1 MGIDAV
7 GSEIS
12 SYGYCTVT
20 QNKVN
25 SSNSSDCLS
34 TSEITA
40 NSEMDPLTYYKK
52 LCSEYSDVTFRL
64 DDMSEAFKNPDKLT
78 LGYNGSMNQVGNNFG
93 GKGNCSISID
103 IAVIKRMQSDPQ
115 YEQRIKGMIED
126 SKRRYSE
133 FESDALKDGYQY
145 VSVTIEDNNGQPQR
159 GVAQSNY
166 PYSTEDEVKC
176 MWNSGEYYQ
185 RTVRL
190 VEDIK
195 SEAADIFFNMYDES
209 RSKFESKA
217 ESIDAKMTDDYE
229 VGSVEELSL
238 LSSENTNSLHDKS
251 VTENEISKLQEV
263 QLTDN
268 TTVGIT
274 QNGAVTECTSVKE
287 NENKEKVWTIT
298 AFTENGIVSNKCQNG
313 MIIDSWEIKY
323 SNPDDAKRVQELLN
337 FFDKDAN
344 LIFSGSKNFWED
356 FLRNNMSANDV
367 ISAHGE
373 VFDKAAPN
381 APAIVK
387 EAWMEAAKETGYL
400 EGGKMNHISQLLI
413 RQVINREN
421 GVEDYQNV
429 FGSSVASAM
438 QAAKELLYDLENPLT
453 PISERGENAREYIE
467 QEKEFYKKFIENL
480 EEISNILVGDESNM
494 HINKELAQKYSS
506 QLKPVDDI
514 AAVLKQPMQLA
525 GHTQINKASNSIDIA
540 LGANVKVPGGFT
552 LVVKEYGVEVQGV
565 TNWNNQKE
573 SQDASDMAGALV
585 TLLRNA
591 SGQLLHVGTDSRQ
604 ITQWNE
610 DVEKVLGYFGI
621 DTSKD
626 FTVNGVKYVRDGS
639 GIHKA
644 TAA

>member
-1 MGIDAV
+1 MNIGAVGNYGTETYYTGKASVGCITNEFKTNVGDQSNDLDFTSDGSIGAELYKGMSANDIFALMGEKGNSISTVNQMVTSKSPEDGKIYRTYFSDDKITCTDAEGTKIWDLEITEDQRSIVNHFFEGHKSYTWVKEIYSDDDMGIA
-7 GSEIS
+7 S
-12 SYGYCTVT
+12 SKDYWMELLF
-20 QNKVN
+20 VN
-25 SSNSSDCLS
+25 
-34 TSEITA
+34 
-40 NSEMDPLTYYKK
+40 
-52 LCSEYSDVTFRL
+52 
-64 DDMSEAFKNPDKLT
+64 
-78 LGYNGSMNQVGNNFG
+78 
-93 GKGNCSISID
+93 
-103 IAVIKRMQSDPQ
+103 
-115 YEQRIKGMIED
+115 
-126 SKRRYSE
+126 
-133 FESDALKDGYQY
+133 
-145 VSVTIEDNNGQPQR
+145 
-159 GVAQSNY
+159 
-166 PYSTEDEVKC
+166 
-176 MWNSGEYYQ
+176 
-185 RTVRL
+185 
-190 VEDIK
+190 
-195 SEAADIFFNMYDES
+195 
-209 RSKFESKA
+209 
-217 ESIDAKMTDDYE
+217 
-229 VGSVEELSL
+229 
-238 LSSENTNSLHDKS
+238 KS
-251 VTENEISKLQEV
+251 VATTSQGTETNGLSKLQEV
-263 QLTDN
+263 QLMDN
-268 TTVGIT
+268 ATVGIS

-313 MIIDSWEIKY
+313 KIIDSWEIKY
-323 SNPDDAKRVQELLN
+323 SNPNDAKQVQELLN

-387 EAWMEAAKETGYL
+387 EAWMDAAKATGYL

-438 QAAKELLYDLENPLT
+438 QAARELLYDLENPLT

-480 EEISNILVGDESNM
+480 EEISNILVGDENNM

-525 GHTQINKASNSIDIA
+525 SRKQLNKASNSIDIA
-540 LGANVKVPGGFT
+540 LGTNVKVPGGFT

-573 SQDASDMAGALV
+573 SQDASDMAGALA

-591 SGQLLHVGTDSRQ
+591 SGQLQHVGTDSRQ

-621 DTSKD
+621 DISRD

>member
-1 MGIDAV
+1 MSIGAVGNYGTETYYIGKASAGSITNELQKNVGDQSNDMDFTSDGSIGAELYKGMSANDIFALMGEKGNQISTVNQMVTANNPEDGMIYRTYFLDDKITCTDAEGTKIWDLEITEDQRSIVNNFFEGHKAYSWAKEIYNDEDMGIA
-7 GSEIS
+7 S
-12 SYGYCTVT
+12 S
-20 QNKVN
+20 
-25 SSNSSDCLS
+25 
-34 TSEITA
+34 
-40 NSEMDPLTYYKK
+40 
-52 LCSEYSDVTFRL
+52 
-64 DDMSEAFKNPDKLT
+64 
-78 LGYNGSMNQVGNNFG
+78 
-93 GKGNCSISID
+93 
-103 IAVIKRMQSDPQ
+103 
-115 YEQRIKGMIED
+115 
-126 SKRRYSE
+126 
-133 FESDALKDGYQY
+133 KDYWM
-145 VSVTIEDNNGQPQR
+145 
-159 GVAQSNY
+159 
-166 PYSTEDEVKC
+166 K
-176 MWNSGEYYQ
+176 
-185 RTVRL
+185 
-190 VEDIK
+190 
-195 SEAADIFFNMYDES
+195 
-209 RSKFESKA
+209 
-217 ESIDAKMTDDYE
+217 
-229 VGSVEELSL
+229 L
-238 LSSENTNSLHDKS
+238 LSANEPVSTTPQA
-251 VTENEISKLQEV
+251 TEKNGISKLQEV
-263 QLTDN
+263 QLMDN
-268 TTVGIT
+268 TTVGIS
-274 QNGAVTECTSVKE
+274 QNGAVTECSSVKE

-313 MIIDSWEIKY
+313 KIIESWEIKY
-323 SNPDDAKRVQELLN
+323 SKPDDAKRVQELLD

-344 LIFSGSKNFWED
+344 LIFSGSKDFWED

-367 ISAHGE
+367 TSVHGE

-387 EAWMEAAKETGYL
+387 EAWMDAARETGYL

-421 GVEDYQNV
+421 GVKDYQNV

-438 QAAKELLYDLENPLT
+438 QAARELLYDLENPLT
-453 PISERGENAREYIE
+453 PISERGENTKEYID

-494 HINKELAQKYSS
+494 HINKELAKKYSS

-573 SQDASDMAGALV
+573 SQDASDMAGALA

-591 SGQLLHVGTDSRQ
+591 SGQLQHVGTDSRQ

-626 FTVNGVKYVRDGS
+626 FTVNGVKYTREGS
-639 GIHKA
+639 AIHKA
-644 TAA
+644 IA